1 MNKLVLSSYTWKGA
15 RRDIKKFV
23 AECRMCQSKS
33 LARPYGSA
41 GIQQHF
47 QSRKENIL
55 GRWALDH
62 DVLSKTEKGNK
73 HILTVMLI
81 DADIVRLIAVP
92 DQTAETTVKA
102 LWTHVVPL
110 YGIPDSILADQGPA
124 FISKLM
130 KGMAELCGIK
140 MIYTTTGNSR
150 GNSLVERTH
159 RTINEMLRA
168 MIGEECDNNWDEKLP
183 LVELTINATT
193 NPRGEYCGHEK
204 LYGQRVRLPGDHMRP
219 ELLKHAE
226 EEQDESDYGKKIEY
240 IRLLRQQASDETLRK
255 RIESV
260 DYQIRGKRF
269 KTLAVG
275 DRVLWH
281 HQYRTETTPKLRLA
295 YTGPYRIIK
304 MSERNNLN
312 IADIRHEETG
322 KETTVNMRKLK
333 LLQTRSEARTCLLTG
348 CEREVEEG
356 RYWKTGLPLR
366 ACCTDHWKKAV
377 RGDQFM
383 KNDKNQ
389 LRTTRKENKR
399 LPTNNTQLKDKI
411 IIGLPGDWMLAK
423 IRQKYYAGVGL
434 SYDDHRQE
442 WTIQYVNTY
451 GNAEGNSRYQRCW
464 IDEKD
469 GMEFFSNQ
477 PSRVTSKYRPLI
489 TNIKYNQIR
498 GIIRDNEKGKL
509 PKDWREMIS
518 GKSGVKIVRI
528 GKVNSANKHTRVTSG
543 RSLHTDNHQRRHR
556 QPDTRTR
563 GVCMRRQV
571 VPTMSRR
578 KDELWQPQTEKYW
591 GSRSRRIIS
600 RPARRTYC

>member
-1 MNKLVLSSYTWKGA
+1 
-15 RRDIKKFV
+15 
-23 AECRMCQSKS
+23 MCQSKS

-47 QSRKENIL
+47 QSRKENTL

-73 HILTVMLI
+73 HVLTVMLI
-81 DADIVRLIAVP
+81 DADIVRLIPVP
-92 DQTAETTVKA
+92 DQTAETPVKA
-102 LWTHVVPL
+102 LWTHVVPI

-130 KGMAELCGIK
+130 KGMAKLCGIK

-159 RTINEMLRA
+159 RIINEMLRA
-168 MIGEECDNNWDEKLP
+168 MIGEECDNDWDEKLP

-219 ELLKHAE
+219 ELLKHTE
-226 EEQDESDYGKKIEY
+226 EEQDENDYGKKIEY
-240 IRLLRQQASDETLRK
+240 IQLLRQQASDETLRK

-269 KTLAVG
+269 KTLEVG

-281 HQYRTETTPKLRLA
+281 HQHRTETTPKLRLA

-304 MSERNNLN
+304 ISERNNLN

-333 LLQTRSEARTCLLTG
+333 LLQTRSEAETCLLIG
-348 CEREVEEG
+348 CERKVEEG

-366 ACCTDHWKKAV
+366 ACCTNHWKKAV
-377 RGDQFM
+377 KGDLITTKDQ
-383 KNDKNQ
+383 NQ
-389 LRTTRKENKR
+389 SRSMTRENKR
-399 LPTNNTQLKDKI
+399 SPTNNTHVKDKV

-451 GNAEGNSRYQRCW
+451 GNVEGNSRYQRCW

-509 PKDWREMIS
+509 PKDWRQMIS
-518 GKSGVKIVRI
+518 GKSRVKNVRTGI
-528 GKVNSANKHTRVTSG
+528 NESANTRTRGTSG
-543 RSLHTDNHQRRHR
+543 RSLHAVNHRRKSR
-556 QPDTRTR
+556 QPERHTRAICTVR
-563 GVCMRRQV
+563 QVGPTMRR
-571 VPTMSRR
+571 R
-578 KDELWQPQTEKYW
+578 KNELCQPQGEKYW
-591 GSRSRRIIS
+591 GSKGRRMMS
-600 RPARRTYC
+600 KPARREYR